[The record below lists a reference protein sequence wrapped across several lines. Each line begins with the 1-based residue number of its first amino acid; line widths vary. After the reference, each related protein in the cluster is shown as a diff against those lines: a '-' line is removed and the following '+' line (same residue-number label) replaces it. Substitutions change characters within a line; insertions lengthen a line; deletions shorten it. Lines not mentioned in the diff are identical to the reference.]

1 MTTDI
6 NRAYS
11 TRRLGIVNALVEK
24 LKGID
29 GNGEFNTDVYGN
41 VSPRLKFWDEV
52 NEFPSIHLNAGS
64 ETRTY
69 QANGFKDRFLSVTV
83 RVYVQAEEAVE
94 ALEELLEDIETVI
107 EANSRLEYRDRR
119 GLDNFT
125 HQITIVSIDTDE
137 GVLEPLGVGEIL
149 LEVRY

>member
-11 TRRLGIVNALVEK
+11 TKRLGIVSALAEK
-24 LKGID
+24 LKEID
-29 GNGEFNTDVYGN
+29 GNGEFNTDIYGN
-41 VSPRLKFWDEV
+41 VHPRLKFWDEV
-52 NEFPSIHLNAGS
+52 SQFPALHLNAGS
-64 ETRTY
+64 ETRDY
-69 QANGFKDRFLSVTV
+69 QAAGYKDRFLSVTI
-83 RVYVQAEEAVE
+83 RVYVQAEDSVE

-107 EANSRLEYRDRR
+107 ETNSRLEYKDRR
-119 GLDNFT
+119 GVSHNT
-125 HQITIVSIDTDE
+125 HQISIISIDTDE